1 MKSSLTESVIN
12 TFVEM
17 IKADTYTVSEMCD
30 KAGISQ
36 RSYYDWKK
44 ENALFAEILKKAEE
58 DAIQLRLVECR
69 NSLVKLINGQDVEEV
84 KIITV
89 SDSEGNSYERERTV
103 TTKTVLPNLGAIIHY
118 QTNKDPDNWK
128 NRQSSELKAEITD
141 SYTAMMKKVAERRK
155 EKEPKKDE

>member
-17 IKADTYTVSEMCD
+17 IKADTYTIGEMCIKAGVSE
-30 KAGISQ
+30 
-36 RSYYDWKK
+36 RSYLNWRK
-44 ENALFAEILKKAEE
+44 ENTEFAEIIKKAED

-69 NSLVKLINGQDVEEV
+69 NSLSKLINGQEVEEV

-89 SDSEGNSYERERTV
+89 TTAEGERFERERTV